1 MSKCNT
7 PPATQTCPA
16 VGSQSAAV
24 CLPVT
29 ICPYAT
35 TGPATVHCCGKPT
48 VDKCC
53 ERCKGKPCGSCE
65 FTITQVIRVDVPVEF
80 GATVKTGETFV
91 ECICRDGDGGG
102 KEEEMLCPCCEADSI
117 D

>member
-1 MSKCNT
+1 MAKCNT
-7 PPATQTCPA
+7 PPATQTCPT

-35 TGPATVHCCGKPT
+35 AGPAAVRCCGKPT
-48 VDKCC
+48 VEQCC
-53 ERCKGKPCGSCE
+53 EHCKGKPGGSCE
-65 FTITQVIRVDVPVEF
+65 FTITQVIRVDIPVEF

-91 ECICRDGDGGG
+91 ECLCRDRDGG
-102 KEEEMLCPCCEADSI
+102 EDDTPCPCCAADAA